1 MASGILWRVDE
12 EDEEDLDEDSSN
24 MKVSFSRFK
33 KSFPIHRPVD
43 QRFSVQG
50 FTVSPRCTKPTLVEE
65 GDSEEIKPFEFEESS
80 SEDTSTSP
88 FPTSTLNPFKF
99 SPSQPSSSI
108 ISELLERQLTKLS
121 LASLAKGNEMADQSI
136 CSSHSKPLEPNFIP
150 LDLDNPEMD
159 ADTTSTPSESS
170 VVVDVPEAPFIC
182 EHTVSDSTAVISWN
196 RSQGKQR
203 VSFYQVVLQE
213 MELRRERV
221 KNEMPKEKLHPW
233 IFNQIIGTTVKL
245 MELKPNTKYYISV
258 RAANPAGPGKWCK
271 PYKFSTV
278 AADVNGFPKEIPIKI
293 TVLRREPQRKTVHVG
308 IKELRRLEDLEFII
322 PH

>member
-1 MASGILWRVDE
+1 MASSILWKVEE
-12 EDEEDLDEDSSN
+12 EDEEYLEEDFSN
-24 MKVSFSRFK
+24 TKVPFRQFK

-43 QRFSVQG
+43 RRFSVQG
-50 FTVSPRCTKPTLVEE
+50 FALSPRCTKPILVEE

-80 SEDTSTSP
+80 FEDSCTSP
-88 FPTSTLNPFKF
+88 TPTSRQSPFKF
-99 SPSQPSSSI
+99 SLSQPSI
-108 ISELLERQLTKLS
+108 NIFSEFLERQLTKLS
-121 LASLAKGNEMADQSI
+121 LASLAKGNEMGDQNI
-136 CSSHSKPLEPNFIP
+136 CSSHSKPLMPSSIP
-150 LDLDNPEMD
+150 LDLDNPGMD

-170 VVVDVPEAPFIC
+170 VVVDVPEAPFIS

-203 VSFYQVVLQE
+203 VSLYQVLLQE
-213 MELRRERV
+213 IELKRERL

-233 IFNQIIGTTVKL
+233 IFNQILGTTVKL
-245 MELKPNTKYYISV
+245 MELKPNTKYYIRV

-293 TVLRREPQRKTVHVG
+293 TVLRREPQRKTVYVG
-308 IKELRRLEDLEFII
+308 IKELRRLEDLEFIF
-322 PH
+322 PQ